1 MSKSNHFDEIE
12 AYLTGQMSEA
22 KRQIFEQRL
31 SKEKDLAMEFELQ
44 KLEHQSMN
52 VLIEQELRSSITSWA
67 DAPPVNPFEEENP
80 EKSKVDTPSEVLA
93 KVVPIG
99 VSRRRL
105 LWMAAS
111 VAVLIL
117 AAIGVNKYL
126 TKDPPMVENNIA
138 VQHFPIPVK
147 PSDTTKTTSPNE
159 KPFIPKPTEK
169 TPASATKDYGLL
181 AMAAYEDRQTEF
193 PKFAPQLRT
202 GDAKTDSSAVVQAA
216 EAFDSN
222 DYQKAIDFLGAPK
235 TGDQSHVRYL
245 RGHTYFR
252 LKDHEKAI
260 PEFDFLVADEFLPNH
275 EEARWYLLLSYL
287 AEYEKYKEAFEKLG
301 QELAND
307 PYSTYKDRAAKLLS
321 EVQE

>member
-52 VLIEQELRSSITSWA
+52 VLIEQDLRSSITSWA
-67 DAPPVNPFEEENP
+67 DAPPVNPFGEEDAKKSIVDNP
-80 EKSKVDTPSEVLA
+80 NKPPA

-99 VSRRRL
+99 ASRRRL

-111 VAVLIL
+111 IAVLIL
-117 AAIGVNKYL
+117 TAIGVSRYL
-126 TKDPPMVENNIA
+126 AQDPSTAENNIA
-138 VQHFPIPVK
+138 IQGFPIPIE
-147 PSDTTKTTSPNE
+147 PPDTTTTTNP
-159 KPFIPKPTEK
+159 KPGPVIPKPPK
-169 TPASATKDYGLL
+169 KISPPPKDYGLL
-181 AMAAYEDRQTEF
+181 AIAAYDDRQTAF

-216 EAFDSN
+216 EAFDSD
-222 DYQKAIDFLGAPK
+222 DYQKAIDFLGSPK
-235 TGDQSHVRYL
+235 SGDQSHVRYL

-252 LKDHEKAI
+252 LKDYEKAI
-260 PEFDFLVADEFLPNH
+260 PEFAFLVANELVPKH
-275 EEARWYLLLSYL
+275 EESRWYLLLSYL

-307 PYSTYKDRAAKLLS
+307 PYSTTYKDRVAKLLS
-321 EVQE
+321 EVQ